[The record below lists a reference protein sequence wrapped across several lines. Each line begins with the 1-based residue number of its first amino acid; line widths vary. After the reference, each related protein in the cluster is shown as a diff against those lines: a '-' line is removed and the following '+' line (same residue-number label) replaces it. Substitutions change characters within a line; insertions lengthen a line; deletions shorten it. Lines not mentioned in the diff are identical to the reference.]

1 VKQIL
6 GKQVTCA

>member
-6 GKQVTCA
+6 